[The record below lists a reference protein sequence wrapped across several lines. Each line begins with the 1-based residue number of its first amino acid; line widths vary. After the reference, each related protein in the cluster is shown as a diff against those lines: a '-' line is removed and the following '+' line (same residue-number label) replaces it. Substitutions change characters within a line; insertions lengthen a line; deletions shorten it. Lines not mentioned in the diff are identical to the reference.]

1 MSKGP
6 EVLVLSK
13 EKQGQCSRNT
23 CRERERKRE
32 REREKWYE
40 TMSKKESKGLVD
52 QDTNLGSCW
61 KTE

>member
-23 CRERERKRE
+23 CRERERERE
-32 REREKWYE
+32 RERNGTRQCQRK
-40 TMSKKESKGLVD
+40 SQRAL
-52 QDTNLGSCW
+52 
-61 KTE
+61 

>member
-6 EVLVLSK
+6 EVLVQSRKSK
-13 EKQGQCSRNT
+13 ANVLGTLAETEK
-23 CRERERKRE
+23 
-32 REREKWYE
+32 EREKWYE

-61 KTE
+61 KPE